1 MSFDCHAHDAVKV
14 YMACRREE
22 AYKDA
27 VRRLEEAG
35 LGDGT
40 VHWLKLDLSD
50 PRLAI
55 KAAEELLKREDRLD
69 ILSKCSI

>member
-1 MSFDCHAHDAVKV
+1 MGNDCPAHDAVQV
-14 YMACRREE
+14 YMACRRED

-40 VHWLKLDLSD
+40 VHWLHLDLSD
-50 PRLAI
+50 PRLAR
-55 KAAEELLKREDRLD
+55 KAAQELLDKEDRLD
-69 ILSKCSI
+69 ILSE